1 MRESLADCQDLI
13 IVTVNVTG
21 EYDRR
26 LVGGN
31 RRSESQDVQRFSR
44 HCNACVWSDLV
55 TREAGDIFA
64 F

>member
-31 RRSESQDVQRFSR
+31 RRSESLDVQRFSR
-44 HCNACVWSDLV
+44 HYLPVCGRTL
-55 TREAGDIFA
+55 
-64 F
+64 